1 MITWM
6 QRHKKWL
13 ITTIWISTIAFV
25 GAGFVGW
32 GSYDF
37 SKSGG
42 SVAKVGKIEV
52 QVKDVQ
58 TQYNNLYAQYK
69 EMFGD
74 AFNNEMAKKV
84 NLEASAYDYAITNA
98 LLLNYANE
106 LGLAVTPTEV
116 AKELVKIEA
125 FIKDGKFNKAQYV
138 KVLANNKKTPT
149 EFEAGIKQDLLIQKL
164 KVIINQFTTAQNT
177 ELKDVQEVL
186 FSEDKISIKV
196 LDSQKIDIKLSNEDI
211 KKYWEENKNN
221 YLTSAGYEFKQYTL
235 KAGEDLKQSKK
246 DALKTYLKLKKE
258 KEQFQTTTTIF
269 ENDLGFTGE
278 NIDRIKTATLGK
290 TLKPILEGD
299 TYYILKLVKKVAPQP
314 LEFEKA
320 KPQAWAHL
328 LTSKRK
334 DALKNNANQVLK
346 DGKLDNIGYVSRES
360 IDKFKDLDK
369 TEASQFLNKLFL
381 TTDKKG
387 IIEVGSKAIIYEV
400 TNSKLA
406 KYNSAKDAV
415 VQSTI
420 NNLKSNAAMNEFI
433 KQLKS
438 KYEVTKYYE

>member
-42 SVAKVGKIEV
+42 SVAKVGSIEV

-58 TQYNNLYAQYK
+58 AQYNNLYTQYK

-106 LGLAVTPTEV
+106 LGLGVTPTEV
-116 AKELVKIEA
+116 AKELVKIKA

-164 KVIINQFTTAQNT
+164 KAIINQFTASQNT

-196 LDSQKIDIKLSNEDI
+196 IDSQKIDIKLSNEDI
-211 KKYWEENKNN
+211 KKYWEANKNN

-246 DALKTYLKLKKE
+246 DALRTYLQLKKE
-258 KEQFQTTTTIF
+258 KEQFQTTKTIF

-278 NIDRIKTATLGK
+278 NIDIIRTATLGK

-299 TYYILKLVKKVAPQP
+299 TYYILKLVKKVTPQP
-314 LEFEKA
+314 LDFEKA

-346 DGKLDNIGYVSRES
+346 DGKLANIGYVSRES

-406 KYNSAKDAV
+406 KYNLAKDAV

-420 NNLKSNAAMNEFI
+420 NNLKSNTAMNEFI

>member
-42 SVAKVGKIEV
+42 SVAKVGSIEV

-58 TQYNNLYAQYK
+58 AQYNNLYAQYK

-106 LGLAVTPTEV
+106 LGLGVTPTEV
-116 AKELVKIEA
+116 AKELVKIKA

-138 KVLANNKKTPT
+138 KVLANNKKTPS

-164 KVIINQFTTAQNT
+164 KAIINQFTASQNT

-196 LDSQKIDIKLSNEDI
+196 IDSQKIDIKLSNEDI
-211 KKYWEENKNN
+211 KKYWEANKNN
-221 YLTSAGYEFKQYTL
+221 YLTSAGYEFRQYTL

-246 DALKTYLKLKKE
+246 DALRTYLQLKKE
-258 KEQFQTTTTIF
+258 KEQFQTTKTIF

-278 NIDRIKTATLGK
+278 NIDIIRTATLGK

-299 TYYILKLVKKVAPQP
+299 TYYILKLVKKVTPQP
-314 LEFEKA
+314 LDFEKA

-346 DGKLDNIGYVSRES
+346 DGKLANIGYVSRES

-406 KYNSAKDAV
+406 KYNLAKDAV

-420 NNLKSNAAMNEFI
+420 NNLKSNTAMNEFI